1 MEPNAESIRV
11 LIADDHAVVRKGLQM
26 FLAAEPR
33 IELVGEAADGRD
45 AIAKARKLTPDVVLM
60 DLMMP
65 QVDGVEATYE
75 IKRHCPRTEVIILT
89 SFSEEENVVAALQA
103 GAIGYLLKDAQED
116 VLVEAIKAAYR
127 GEPHFSQPALHQL
140 MKRLG
145 APDQASPVDGLTER
159 ELDVLRLVA
168 HGLSNKEIARSLG
181 LSKGTVKVHV
191 SNVLNKLG
199 ASSRT
204 QAAMMALQIGLIT
217 LSHD

>member
-11 LIADDHAVVRKGLQM
+11 LIVDDHAVVRKGLQM
-26 FLAAEPR
+26 FLAAEPS
-33 IELVGEAADGRD
+33 IELVGEAANGRD
-45 AIAKARKLTPDVVLM
+45 AIAKAKKLAPDVVLM
-60 DLMMP
+60 DVVMP
-65 QVDGVEATYE
+65 QVDGIAATQE
-75 IKRHCPRTEVIILT
+75 IRRHCPGTEVIILT
-89 SFSEEENVVAALQA
+89 SFGEEENVVAALQA

-116 VLVEAIKAAYR
+116 MLVEAIKAAYR
-127 GEPHFSQPALHQL
+127 GEPHFSQRALHQL

-145 APDQASPVDGLTER
+145 APDQPSPVDGLTER
-159 ELDVLRLVA
+159 ELDVLRLVT
-168 HGLSNKEIARSLG
+168 HGLSNKEIALSLG

-204 QAAMMALQIGLIT
+204 QAAMMALQMGLIT

>member
-1 MEPNAESIRV
+1 MEPNAELIRV
-11 LIADDHAVVRKGLQM
+11 LIVDDHAVVRKGLQM
-26 FLAAEPR
+26 FLAAEPS
-33 IELVGEAADGRD
+33 IALVGEAANGRD
-45 AIAKARKLTPDVVLM
+45 AIAKARELAPDVVLM
-60 DLMMP
+60 DLVMP
-65 QVDGVEATYE
+65 QVDGVEATCE
-75 IKRHCPRTEVIILT
+75 IKRHCPRTEIIILT

-116 VLVEAIKAAYR
+116 MLVEAIKAAYR

-168 HGLSNKEIARSLG
+168 HGLSNKEIAHSLG

-204 QAAMMALQIGLIT
+204 QAAMMALQMGLIT